1 MSKNAKRLF
10 SILKC
15 INIDTHLWCIS
26 VLCGA
31 ILLCVSFFVE
41 PSRPQVVLNDGE
53 DTGSYASRKVIEY
66 SSVLGSLSGIE
77 SLEDEQVEEIVD
89 AIPNIEEMPEV
100 VYDDTP
106 ESDKTYDV
114 QLPETGELFNI
125 VDSDDLDEA
134 DKSETLVATTDNDVD
149 MSKVFSVDEI
159 DALERLVQ
167 CEAAT
172 EDLDGR
178 RLVANVVLNRVETG
192 IWGDDIVSVIEAPG
206 QFDPVESGAY
216 KVTDVDPLTKK
227 AVLGAISGED
237 NSLGAVYFQKCNSQ
251 KWGNKEYL
259 FRYGSHTF
267 YK

>member
-1 MSKNAKRLF
+1 MFKNVKRLF

-41 PSRPQVVLNDGE
+41 PSQRQFVMDDKE
-53 DTGSYASRKVIEY
+53 DVKIIADHKVIEY

-77 SLEDEQVEEIVD
+77 TLEDEQVEEIVD
-89 AIPNIEEMPEV
+89 AIPHIDEIPEETAAAV
-100 VYDDTP
+100 GAGDIISGNDLADAAFDNDDDP
-106 ESDKTYDV
+106 SSV
-114 QLPETGELFNI
+114 
-125 VDSDDLDEA
+125 
-134 DKSETLVATTDNDVD
+134 TLVASSDNDVD
-149 MSKVFSVDEI
+149 ISKVFSTAEI

-178 RLVANVVLNRVETG
+178 TLVANVVLNRVDTG
-192 IWGDDIVSVIEAPG
+192 IWGNDILSVIESPG
-206 QFDPVESGAY
+206 QFDPVTNGAV
-216 KVTDVDPLTKK
+216 KTAEVDPITRK
-227 AVLGAISGED
+227 AVIGAMAGDD
-237 NSLGAVYFQKCNSQ
+237 NSQGAVYFQKCNA
-251 KWGNKEYL
+251 KIWGDKQYL
-259 FRYGSHTF
+259 FRYGSHSF